1 MLEIRITAPELAE
14 AMNNLARAIGLA
26 TTTQNGETSGATPT
40 NTTSVSAE
48 ESTLAPTEVPVAPA
62 EVTSTPPQTVLPTEA
77 TQAASNPTIPVSA
90 PQTAPAAQNVPNV
103 STPAPEAAPAPIIPT
118 AAPQYTL
125 DMLANAGATLINAGK
140 MNDVMAILAKFGV
153 EALTS
158 LPPDKY
164 SAVALELRGLGAQL

>member
-26 TTTQNGETSGATPT
+26 TTTQTGETSGATPT
-40 NTTSVSAE
+40 STTSVVAE
-48 ESTLAPTEVPVAPA
+48 EVPAAPA

-77 TQAASNPTIPVSA
+77 AQVSVQNPTIPVSA
-90 PQTAPAAQNVPNV
+90 PQTAPVAQSVPNV
-103 STPAPEAAPAPIIPT
+103 STPAPEVTPAPIVPT

-140 MNDVMAILAKFGV
+140 MSSVMAILAKFGV

-164 SAVALELRGLGAQL
+164 GAVALELRSLGAQI

>member
-40 NTTSVSAE
+40 STTSVSAE
-48 ESTLAPTEVPVAPA
+48 ESTLVPTEVPVAPA
-62 EVTSTPPQTVLPTEA
+62 EVTSTPPQAVLPLEA
-77 TQAASNPTIPVSA
+77 TQAAANPTIPVSA
-90 PQTAPAAQNVPNV
+90 PQTVPVAQPTQNVSSP
-103 STPAPEAAPAPIIPT
+103 SPAPIVPT

-125 DMLANAGATLINAGK
+125 DMLANAGATLINEGK
-140 MNDVMAILAKFGV
+140 MSSVMAILAKFGV

-164 SAVALELRGLGAQL
+164 GAVALELRALGAQI